1 MIWIIK
7 KIMRLIYDGNK
18 SNCKNNNSWQK
29 KLIIITLQY
38 EHDSA

>member
-1 MIWIIK
+1 MMEIKVIVKIIIHYK
-7 KIMRLIYDGNK
+7 
-18 SNCKNNNSWQK
+18 K